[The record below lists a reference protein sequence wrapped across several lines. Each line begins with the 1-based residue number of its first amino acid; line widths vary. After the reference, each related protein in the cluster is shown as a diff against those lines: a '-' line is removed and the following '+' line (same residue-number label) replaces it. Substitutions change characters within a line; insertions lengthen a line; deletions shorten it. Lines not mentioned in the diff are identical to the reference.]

1 MKIKREIGGIEYE
14 FELTRREVYSAYL
27 QQRWDN
33 AKEDVKYYAET
44 FLEENEDMTEDD
56 VLPYLDDL
64 TEKYLE
70 LRDENSNT
78 FDGRTFELDEAFEWC
93 LI

>member
-1 MKIKREIGGIEYE
+1 MKITRIIDGYEEYE
-14 FELTRREVYSAYL
+14 FELTRSEVYSAYL

-70 LRDENSNT
+70 LSDENDN
-78 FDGRTFELDEAFEWC
+78 TFELEEAFNRV